1 MYKTLPQMLKERA
14 ELHPDVSAQYYKNG
28 KSDFLQ
34 ISYKELYQTSL
45 DFGAGLLSIGVQ
57 REDHIGLIAD
67 NRKEWQQSDMGIM
80 AIGAIDVPRGCDAT
94 EKDLAYILS
103 FADCKTV
110 IAENSTQVIKIANLK
125 DQIPT
130 LKQFI
135 IFDERLARTSKYSIF
150 APNSS
155 AKKYASS
162 IPF

>member
-1 MYKTLPQMLKERA
+1 
-14 ELHPDVSAQYYKNG
+14 
-28 KSDFLQ
+28 
-34 ISYKELYQTSL
+34 
-45 DFGAGLLSIGVQ
+45 
-57 REDHIGLIAD
+57 
-67 NRKEWQQSDMGIM
+67 MGIM

-135 IFDERLARTSKYSIF
+135 IFDEPIAGLDPKGRSDVLKMIKDYLTAYNATVIIISHNIIF
-150 APNSS
+150 TFNAVI
-155 AKKYASS
+155 KT
-162 IPF
+162 

>member
-135 IFDERLARTSKYSIF
+135 IFDEPSE
-150 APNSS
+150 S
-155 AKKYASS
+155 ALEIVKQTGIELFKSYGL
-162 IPF
+162 